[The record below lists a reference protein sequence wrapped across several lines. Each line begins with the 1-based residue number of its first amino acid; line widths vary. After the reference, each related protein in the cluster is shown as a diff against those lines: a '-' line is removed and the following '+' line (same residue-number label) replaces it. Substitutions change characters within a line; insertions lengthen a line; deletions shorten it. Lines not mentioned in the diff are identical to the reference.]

1 MITDHWAATCR
12 CFSVRVDAVL
22 LCITYIPHIPLL
34 GFAVKVIFQLI
45 LVLFDMDLAN
55 PGKYDSLCYCF
66 FIILYI
72 GVGEFGVRGVT
83 GEALSICSHNL
94 LSSVGSQWFHI
105 LTTKQRTCISS
116 VTYFFYASKPSIIQ
130 SLSVNWN
137 HPSTGFKTSRQSTA
151 VEN

>member
-1 MITDHWAATCR
+1 MGPWSCTVWYWTLLLHQFLVVITDHWAATCR

-34 GFAVKVIFQLI
+34 GFVVKVIFQLI

-105 LTTKQRTCISS
+105 LTTKQRTSHLHFKCNL
-116 VTYFFYASKPSIIQ
+116 FFLCQ
-130 SLSVNWN
+130 
-137 HPSTGFKTSRQSTA
+137 
-151 VEN
+151 